1 MGRPDFDIN
10 AFKKAF
16 EKNEESNSK
25 LSQNK
30 NLKHILIN
38 YRKGEL
44 NNKEVVIITLR
55 NSLGAKNYIVPNN
68 SQLAMRSQYYWIN
81 NIKDS
86 LEEGLTQEKLVNP
99 ESFIEL
105 NINGEVYQVNK
116 ELI

>member
-1 MGRPDFDIN
+1 MGRSEFDIN

-16 EKNEESNSK
+16 EKNEESNKK
-25 LSQNK
+25 LFQDK

-38 YRKGEL
+38 YRKGDL

-55 NSLGAKNYIVPNN
+55 NSLGEKDYIVPNT

-81 NIKDS
+81 NIKNY

-99 ESFIEL
+99 KNFIEL
-105 NINGEVYQVNK
+105 NINGEIYQVNK